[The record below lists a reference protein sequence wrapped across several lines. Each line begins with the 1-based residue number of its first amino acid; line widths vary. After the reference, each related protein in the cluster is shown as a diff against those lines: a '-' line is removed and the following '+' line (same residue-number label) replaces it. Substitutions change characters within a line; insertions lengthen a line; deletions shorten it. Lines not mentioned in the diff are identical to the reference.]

1 MTVIFNSIGLIRL
14 SRFLSYTNHKS
25 GKFQSF
31 HVQTAWQYN
40 SVWLGRFVW
49 LDSSAEVTFIPVL
62 HELFMEAGTFLF
74 KRPKWLDRS
83 KRTTFKG
90 GSKYTGRTETKLVR
104 SIWFPTEISRIL
116 DWIESAR
123 DYLENFQPESR
134 QHNTGIPA
142 NRAGSALSFIARF
155 YALPLDLTEFSKPP
169 PPEPT
174 HPKFMPPHPQTP

>member
-1 MTVIFNSIGLIRL
+1 M
-14 SRFLSYTNHKS
+14 
-25 GKFQSF
+25 
-31 HVQTAWQYN
+31 
-40 SVWLGRFVW
+40 
-49 LDSSAEVTFIPVL
+49 
-62 HELFMEAGTFLF
+62 
-74 KRPKWLDRS
+74 
-83 KRTTFKG
+83 RTTFKG

-169 PPEPT
+169 PPPNPHTQNLCLPT
-174 HPKFMPPHPQTP
+174 PKHLNTLFSKLNGLSLIHFLSIQILSKIAERQS

>member
-1 MTVIFNSIGLIRL
+1 M
-14 SRFLSYTNHKS
+14 
-25 GKFQSF
+25 
-31 HVQTAWQYN
+31 
-40 SVWLGRFVW
+40 
-49 LDSSAEVTFIPVL
+49 
-62 HELFMEAGTFLF
+62 
-74 KRPKWLDRS
+74 
-83 KRTTFKG
+83 RTTFKG

-169 PPEPT
+169 PPRT
-174 HPKFMPPHPQTP
+174 HTPKIYASPPPNTLIPSSLN